1 MDKLQMIAR
10 KAVTAAIAE
19 GIISSG
25 DKAAIRAVAG
35 LAASM
40 YAAANIEQIVELVA
54 NEVYTSLNN

>member
-1 MDKLQMIAR
+1 MEKLQTIAR

-19 GIISSG
+19 GLISSG
-25 DKAAIRAVAG
+25 DRDAIRAVAG

-40 YAAANIEQIVELVA
+40 YAAANIEAIVELVA